1 MQHGDTKRP
10 LPDITKI
17 VEKQWLHALLLAA
30 LLAARCIALFN
41 HMYVWVHYYTTEYP
55 DMLRIYPEGGAP
67 EQLATG

>member
-1 MQHGDTKRP
+1 
-10 LPDITKI
+10 
-17 VEKQWLHALLLAA
+17 LHALLLAA